1 MNDLPSAIGEKKSG
15 KDKANGWMET
25 ENVEDKK
32 SKKPRELSTQE
43 RLEELNKR
51 LMLSLSQANPEP
63 TKSVKIMQEISELP
77 ITLEVIR
84 HSQNIVQNLKKIR
97 NYKGNEKVKIKA
109 ATLYSHLKS
118 KFVLA
123 GTSMTTQLLK
133 PPTKPARGIEQDKSG
148 ITLVKREE
156 VATKDNTIEE
166 VKTSKD
172 EVKLTEEVLDSSD
185 TKAEVDG
192 NISKTEVENGHISE
206 PTKEELKVE
215 KDKSEAEPME
225 VVGTEE
231 SKTMDNA
238 PREEEKTLEPTSPE
252 DKTLDCVDM
261 DIDDDDAPAT
271 NAQETNALETNVQD
285 INAQEAN
292 LQDTNTESATA
303 QDADKNNASCGGE
316 SVEKGLVV
324 DQTVNDT
331 SVKTDVKT
339 SQINCTPESTVVNT

>member
-1 MNDLPSAIGEKKSG
+1 V
-15 KDKANGWMET
+15 DKLRREEEARLAYERLAQ
-25 ENVEDKK
+25 E
-32 SKKPRELSTQE
+32 SQELSTQE

-206 PTKEELKVE
+206 PTKEEMKIE
-215 KDKSEAEPME
+215 KEKSEAEPMQ

-231 SKTMDNA
+231 IKTMDISDP

-285 INAQEAN
+285 INVQEAN

>member
-1 MNDLPSAIGEKKSG
+1 MYPVYTGLMIQNYPDTFGSDPYPIPCKWGLRSNE
-15 KDKANGWMET
+15 
-25 ENVEDKK
+25 
-32 SKKPRELSTQE
+32 ST
-43 RLEELNKR
+43 LNHT
-51 LMLSLSQANPEP
+51 LLL
-63 TKSVKIMQEISELP
+63 IS
-77 ITLEVIR
+77 
-84 HSQNIVQNLKKIR
+84 
-97 NYKGNEKVKIKA
+97 
-109 ATLYSHLKS
+109 
-118 KFVLA
+118 
-123 GTSMTTQLLK
+123 
-133 PPTKPARGIEQDKSG
+133 D
-148 ITLVKREE
+148 
-156 VATKDNTIEE
+156 
-166 VKTSKD
+166 
-172 EVKLTEEVLDSSD
+172 
-185 TKAEVDG
+185 
-192 NISKTEVENGHISE
+192 
-206 PTKEELKVE
+206 
-215 KDKSEAEPME
+215 
-225 VVGTEE
+225 
-231 SKTMDNA
+231 A